1 MPMKMQRALVVV
13 LFAGSLSFL
22 CSCFTVGTKF
32 TLPNPDKLQLGTLQP
47 ADCITLF
54 GKPTSTESKTTA
66 GASYVFYKYDDS
78 LVRALSVSE
87 RVLYLEFKDGRLN
100 GYFLWSSF
108 NEDKT
113 KVDMNNVDKLKSGVG
128 KLTKGDVLNMVGKP
142 NAKAFCP
149 TMIYELKEDCATN
162 TEVWG
167 WYMRGESGA
176 DPANFDFSQIY
187 VWFDTSGKISSVES
201 GERKNEVVSPKH

>member
-1 MPMKMQRALVVV
+1 MKIQKT
-13 LFAGSLSFL
+13 FSLLLLTSSLMFL
-22 CSCFTVGTKF
+22 CSCYTVGTKF
-32 TLPNPDKLQLGTLQP
+32 TLPDTDKLQLGKLQLV
-47 ADCITLF
+47 DCITLF
-54 GKPTSTESKTTA
+54 GKPTSTGIKTTA

-87 RVLYLEFKDGRLN
+87 RVLLLEFKDGKLN

-113 KVDMNNVDKLKSGVG
+113 KVDMKNVDKLKAGVG

-149 TMIYELKEDCATN
+149 TMIDVLKEDCAMN

-167 WYMRGESGA
+167 WYMRSESGA
-176 DPANFDFSQIY
+176 DPAIFDLSQIY
-187 VWFDTSGKISSVES
+187 VWFDSSGKISSVKADD
-201 GERKNEVVSPKH
+201 RKE